1 MYKLPQSNLQYVTS
15 ITFLLTTYAK
25 YMKATKHNFNCGNYV
40 IVPNAL
46 INLSKRQVDYIL
58 GVNPMKMSY
67 MVGFGTNFP
76 KRIHHRGSSLPSRA
90 VRSNSQGCNGGFQ
103 SFRTQNPNP
112 NGSNRGKTGS
122 KRRGLCDLSIRLLFL
137 LLPGCAMLRSC
148 TTLLVRRSNSNRRN
162 SFCKVSLSLVFLLW
176 LLLFLSTFLVSL
188 GDGGI
193 DAPLID
199 SVRVADSDDGRTD
212 ESAVPSDAPSLLE
225 PDSVHVTSDLT
236 RSDGITQSEENEDKE
251 NSLKQAAEI
260 NILYTGNDT
269 ESKDEDI
276 LKQSTGNDA
285 DCKENDSL
293 KQGEIKKTDAGNDA
307 ESKDDEFFKPSEINK
322 TDTCTDAESKDNDF
336 LRQSHMNKT
345 STGNDTGSKD
355 TDFLKQSPM
364 NKTDPGN
371 DTEIVAAKVD
381 QLSRAV
387 PLGLDEF
394 KSRASNSRNKS
405 LLGKVSGVTHR
416 MEPGGKEYNYAS
428 ASKGAKVLSSNKE
441 AKGATSILSRD
452 NDKYL
457 RNPCSTEGK
466 FVVVELSEETLVNTI
481 KIANFEHYSSNLKEF
496 ELQGTLVYPTDAWV
510 HMGNFTAA
518 NVKHEQ
524 NFTLV
529 EPKWVRY
536 LKLKFLSHYGSEFYC
551 TLSLVEVYG
560 VDAVERM
567 LEDLISVQDSKNNF
581 KTREGDTE
589 QKEKPVKQQTES
601 PEGDDGSDKS
611 TQREKE
617 RETPPENMVAKA
629 EASMAKSNN
638 KLTEP
643 VEDVR
648 RHQPGSR
655 MPGDTVLKILMQKLR
670 SLDLNLSVLERYL
683 EELNSRY
690 GNIFQEMDR
699 ETGVREKEIVTLR
712 LDVEGVKERQER
724 MVSEAEEMKEWRKRV
739 ETETEKSEKDNEKM
753 SERLEEVWQR
763 VEWMEKKG
771 LMVFTVC
778 LGFGTV
784 AVIAVVVG
792 MGTGRAEKTGGGAW
806 LLLLISSTFVMFV
819 LSL

>member
-1 MYKLPQSNLQYVTS
+1 MQRPCLRVRRRVSESSN
-15 ITFLLTTYAK
+15 
-25 YMKATKHNFNCGNYV
+25 
-40 IVPNAL
+40 
-46 INLSKRQVDYIL
+46 
-58 GVNPMKMSY
+58 
-67 MVGFGTNFP
+67 
-76 KRIHHRGSSLPSRA
+76 
-90 VRSNSQGCNGGFQ
+90 CNG
-103 SFRTQNPNP
+103 
-112 NGSNRGKTGS
+112 
-122 KRRGLCDLSIRLLFL
+122 
-137 LLPGCAMLRSC
+137 
-148 TTLLVRRSNSNRRN
+148 RN
-162 SFCKVSLSLVFLLW
+162 SFYKVSLSLVFLLW
-176 LLLFLSTFLVSL
+176 LLLFLSTLLISH
-188 GDGGI
+188 GDGGK
-193 DAPLID
+193 DAALID
-199 SVRVADSDDGRTD
+199 SVGIADPYDGRTD
-212 ESAVPSDAPSLLE
+212 ETAVPLDAPPLVE
-225 PDSVHVTSDLT
+225 PDSVHRVTSDLS
-236 RSDGITQSEENEDKE
+236 RNDGITPSEESEDKE
-251 NSLKQAAEI
+251 KSVKQAEI
-260 NILYTGNDT
+260 NSTVLGNDT
-269 ESKDEDI
+269 ESKDDHF
-276 LKQSTGNDA
+276 LKQS
-285 DCKENDSL
+285 
-293 KQGEIKKTDAGNDA
+293 EINKTDAGNDA
-307 ESKDDEFFKPSEINK
+307 ESKEDDFSKQIEMNK
-322 TDTCTDAESKDNDF
+322 TGTWNDAESKENEF
-336 LRQSHMNKT
+336 LRQSQMNVNET
-345 STGNDTGSKD
+345 GTGNYTESKKNES
-355 TDFLKQSPM
+355 LKKNQM

-371 DTEIVAAKVD
+371 DTEINASKVD

-387 PLGLDEF
+387 PIGLDEF

-405 LLGKVSGVTHR
+405 LSGQVSGVTHR
-416 MEPGGKEYNYAS
+416 LEPGGKEYNYAS

-466 FVVVELSEETLVNTI
+466 YVVIELSEETLVNTI

-496 ELQGTLVYPTDAWV
+496 ELQGTLVYPTDTWV

-518 NVKHEQ
+518 NVKHGQ

-536 LKLKFLSHYGSEFYC
+536 LKLNFLSHYGSEFYC

-567 LEDLISVQDSKNNF
+567 LEDLISVEDNKKIFN
-581 KTREGDTE
+581 TREGDFE

-601 PEGDDGSDKS
+601 TEGDEGADRS
-611 TQREKE
+611 TQRGNE
-617 RETPPENMVAKA
+617 RETAAENMVAKA
-629 EASMAKSNN
+629 EASMAKSSN

-683 EELNSRY
+683 EEVNTRY
-690 GNIFQEMDR
+690 GNIFKEMDG
-699 ETGVREKEIVTLR
+699 ESVVREKAIVTLR
-712 LDVEGVKERQER
+712 LDVEGMKERQER
-724 MVSEAEEMKEWRKRV
+724 MVSEAEEMEKWRKRV
-739 ETETEKSEKDNEKM
+739 ETEMERAEKEKENV

-763 VEWMEKKG
+763 LEWMEKKG

-778 LGFGTV
+778 LGFGTM

-806 LLLLISSTFVMFV
+806 LLLLISSTFIMFV